1 MIDILIILYAVSVAV
16 IHYILWKRLRD
27 QTMFWVDELK
37 TKQEQLEKENKRIQ
51 EILNSFKKEH
61 HESSLEKIPNT

>member
-1 MIDILIILYAVSVAV
+1 MDSPYQYEISQMIDILIILYAVSVAV

-51 EILNSFKKEH
+51 ERIS
-61 HESSLEKIPNT
+61 